1 MDLINFFSKPCFFLI
16 FGFSGPIYI
25 IFKLGQSFRFPT
37 SEIGKSKSFFLE
49 VCWSQFS
56 DFRVSTF
63 QKPETLYFL
72 IKNTLCSDFLFLI
85 LDFQYPGI
93 KNWKTPVLLKLFGVF
108 LISDFRVSKT
118 RKPTSFL
125 AKCLF
130 PYFWFLIFRNKNLE
144 TLKIEPCQILYPIL
158 PRWSRMS
165 THAKSMVQILLA
177 IWFSVFKV
185 RSYECFLPFW
195 PCFFTM
201 LRVFTVNLFY
211 VPACGLV
218 SFLAFS
224 QASFQWLTV
233 FLL

>member
-1 MDLINFFSKPCFFLI
+1 MYFQTCSKFSIPCLWNRKAEIPFMDVF
-16 FGFSGPIYI
+16 
-25 IFKLGQSFRFPT
+25 
-37 SEIGKSKSFFLE
+37 
-49 VCWSQFS
+49 WSQFY
-56 DFRVSTF
+56 DFRVLIF

-72 IKNTLCSDFLFLI
+72 IKNTLCSDFLFSI
-85 LDFQYPGI
+85 LDFQYLGI

-185 RSYECFLPFW
+185 RIYDCFLSFW

-201 LRVFTVNLFY
+201 LRVFTLHLLY
-211 VPACGLV
+211 VPARGLV

-224 QASFQWLTV
+224 QAIFQWLTV